1 MNTATKWAGL
11 LLAIA
16 LLTTADRSGWG
27 IGLLAALLALG
38 WFGQRV
44 WASGSAGSLSL
55 SERLAQLADRWP
67 WLQDEGQR
75 ALLQEKWH
83 RLQQPP
89 QPTVAI
95 VGGPQ
100 TGKTSLQAALALLL
114 GDLVGHWQEGEVTG
128 SDWVL
133 FVTDGELLPPEQALW
148 RELQEAGYQPWLVWN
163 GVDRPL
169 DRPAVARRLRQQTGV
184 RPYRVAA
191 RPQPLLVKQ
200 YEGDRLLQTWEEP
213 VAPQL
218 TPLVTRLRH
227 ALHQEGKQRTQQR
240 WQREI
245 ERLETVFRQCLFAQH
260 RRTIAPLLPKYRWS
274 IAAAVFVNPLPVLD
288 LAGCT
293 ALQAKLWVDIAAV
306 YGRRL
311 TWHDSLYVAKTLSQT
326 LVQVGASEVAT
337 HLIGTALK
345 SHFATYAAGGTL
357 QAIAAAWAT
366 DLAAE
371 AFVDYLETLPIPP
384 YTPTPVAPLV
394 LPTHW
399 PKPSLT
405 GDRPQNL
412 ARQLVA
418 HLSPQLARL
427 ALGEVN

>member
-16 LLTTADRSGWG
+16 LLTTTERSAW
-27 IGLLAALLALG
+27 GLLLLVALLGLG
-38 WFGQRV
+38 WASQRV
-44 WASGSAGSLSL
+44 WHPSPEATTLP
-55 SERLAQLADRWP
+55 ERLAQLADRLA
-67 WLQDEGQR
+67 WLQDETQR
-75 ALLQEKWH
+75 TLLQAKLTQ
-83 RLQQPP
+83 LQQPP

-100 TGKTSLQAALALLL
+100 TGKTSLQAVLAPLLA
-114 GDLVGHWQEGEVTG
+114 DVVVCWQEGEAEG

-148 RELQEAGYQPWLVWN
+148 QALRQAGHQPWLVWN
-163 GVDRPL
+163 GIDRPL
-169 DRPAVARRLRQQTGV
+169 DRPTLARRLTQQTGV

-213 VAPQL
+213 VAPQV
-218 TPLVTRLRH
+218 TPLANHLRQ
-227 ALHQEGKQRTQQR
+227 ALLREGKQCTQQR
-240 WQREI
+240 WQRAVA
-245 ERLETVFRQCLFAQH
+245 RLETVFRRCLFAQH
-260 RRTIAPLLPKYRWS
+260 RQTVARFLPKYRWS

-293 ALQAKLWVDIAAV
+293 ALQAKLLVDIATV

-311 TWHDSLYVAKTLSQT
+311 LWSDSLHIAKTLSQT
-326 LVQVGASEVAT
+326 LVQVGAGEVAT

-366 DLAAE
+366 HLAAE
-371 AFVDYLETLPIPP
+371 EFMDYLETLPIPP
-384 YTPTPVAPLV
+384 YTATPVAPLV
-394 LPTHW
+394 PPTHW
-399 PKPSLT
+399 QKPLLA

-412 ARQLVA
+412 ARQLVLD
-418 HLSPQLARL
+418 LSPQLAHL
-427 ALGEVN
+427 ALERP